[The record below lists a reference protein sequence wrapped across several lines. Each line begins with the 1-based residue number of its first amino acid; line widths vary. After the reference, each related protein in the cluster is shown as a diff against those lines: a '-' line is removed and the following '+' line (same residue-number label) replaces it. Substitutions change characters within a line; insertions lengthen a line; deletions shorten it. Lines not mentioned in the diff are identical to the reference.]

1 MAVLCPQ
8 MTSTMQVSKKIL
20 KTAAVILFWL
30 LVWQIAAS
38 IANRGLILDIP
49 TPLTT
54 AKALFRLL
62 PQRDFILSVLG
73 SVGRIVLGYIIAAV
87 AGALCAVAAFRFP
100 LFKTLTAPIL
110 QIIRAV
116 PVAAFIILVYLWL
129 KEGAIPVFISFLM
142 VFPLV
147 WGNTEAGLEAIDR
160 ELIEMARVMELSKKN
175 VLRHIIFPAIFP
187 PIAAALTTGLG
198 FAWKSGVAA
207 EVICR
212 TKDSVGNLLW
222 ASKTSVDYDE
232 VFAITVVIVILSVA
246 LENVLKLALRRYGL
260 DKVK

>member
-1 MAVLCPQ
+1 
-8 MTSTMQVSKKIL
+8 MQASKKLL
-20 KTAAVILFWL
+20 KNTAVFLFWL
-30 LVWQIAAS
+30 GVWHIAAS
-38 IANRGLILDIP
+38 LANRGLILDIP

-54 AKALFRLL
+54 LTALIRLL
-62 PQRDFILSVLG
+62 PQKAFILSVLG
-73 SVGRIVLGYIIAAV
+73 SVGRIVLGYLIAAA
-87 AGALCAVAAFRFP
+87 AGIICAVAAFRFP

-110 QIIRAV
+110 QMIRAV

-147 WGNTEAGLEAIDR
+147 WANTEAGLSAIDKK
-160 ELIEMARVMELSKKN
+160 LIEMAKVMELSRKN
-175 VLRHIIFPAIFP
+175 ILRHIILPAVLP
-187 PIAAALTTGLG
+187 PVFAAFTTGLG

-212 TKDSVGNLLW
+212 TGDSVGNLLW

-232 VFAITVVIVILSVA
+232 VFAITAVIVVLSVL
-246 LENVLKLALRRYGL
+246 LENVLKITLGRYGS
-260 DKVK
+260 DKAK